1 MAVLDDSPVL
11 TAVRAVLAVAG
22 VGVAALTVR
31 ALASMP
37 PPPPGSDGFA
47 HGMAGLV
54 GGLVIVLSLGVAAL
68 GVALPALVGRDD
80 PLGFNRWQR
89 LGLKAAGALVVGGLA
104 VGLVLGFVVG
114 LQWGLVLWLGL
125 VVLATLGVGA
135 VLAWRLGEAVV
146 ALAARTLRGEAS

>member
-1 MAVLDDSPVL
+1 MGRLDDSPL
-11 TAVRAVLAVAG
+11 LAAVRLVLVVAG
-22 VGVAALTVR
+22 VGVAVLTVQ

-37 PPPPGSDGFA
+37 PPPPDSDGFA

-54 GGLVIVLSLGVAAL
+54 GGLVLVVSLGLAAL

-89 LGLKAAGALVVGGLA
+89 LGLRAAGGLVVGGLA
-104 VGLVLGFVVG
+104 LGLALGFVVG
-114 LQWGLVLWLGL
+114 LQWGLLLWLGL
-125 VVLATLGVGA
+125 VVVATLAVGA

-146 ALAARTLRGEAS
+146 RLAARAVGGEPS